1 MDLSPLAFTSL
12 VAVAGAAG
20 FVDAIAGGG
29 GLLTVPALLAA
40 GVPPVSMLATNKLQ
54 SSFGTAVACAN
65 YARKGH
71 VDFKAMAVP
80 VAATF
85 TGSVAGAVLVQ
96 RLGAGV
102 LAGLVPVLLIA
113 MAGYFLFSPKMSE
126 VDQHKLISV
135 RAYSII
141 GAAIGFYDG
150 FFGPGAG
157 AFYMLSL
164 ITLLGLGLI
173 RATGHTKLLNLT
185 SNVAALIT
193 LSFGGHML
201 WMLGGCMAVAN
212 MAGGQLGSMTAM
224 KHGSRIIKPL
234 LVIVSLGM
242 TVKLLSDPANP
253 LRKLI
258 LGH

>member
-1 MDLSPLAFTSL
+1 MVLSAAVFAAL
-12 VAVAGAAG
+12 VAVAAAAG

-40 GVPPVSMLATNKLQ
+40 GVPPVSVLATNKLQ

-71 VDFKAMAVP
+71 VDFRAMALP
-80 VAATF
+80 ITATF
-85 TGSVAGAVLVQ
+85 AGSVAGALLVQ
-96 RLGAGV
+96 RLGASL
-102 LAGLVPVLLIA
+102 LAGIVPVLLIA
-113 MAGYFLFSPKMSE
+113 MAGYFLLSPKLSE

-135 RAYSII
+135 PAYSFV

-164 ITLLGLGLI
+164 ITLLGLSLL

-185 SNVAALIT
+185 SNVAALLT
-193 LSFGGHML
+193 LALGGHML
-201 WMLGGCMAVAN
+201 WILGGCMAAAN
-212 MAGGQLGSMTAM
+212 MVGGQLGSMTAM
-224 KHGSRIIKPL
+224 KHGARIIKPL

-242 TVKLLSDPANP
+242 TVKLLADPANP
-253 LRKLI
+253 LRRLI

>member
-1 MDLSPLAFTSL
+1 MVG
-12 VAVAGAAG
+12 VAAAAG

-40 GVPPVSMLATNKLQ
+40 GVPPVSVLATNKLQ

-71 VDFKAMAVP
+71 VNVKTMALP
-80 VAATF
+80 VVATF
-85 TGSVAGAVLVQ
+85 AGAVAGALLVQ
-96 RLGAGV
+96 RLGSSL
-102 LAGLVPVLLIA
+102 LAGIMPVLLIA
-113 MAGYFLFSPKMSE
+113 MAGYFLLSPKMSE
-126 VDQHKLISV
+126 VEQHKLIPV
-135 RAYSII
+135 AAYSAV

-157 AFYMLSL
+157 AFYMLTL
-164 ITLLGLGLI
+164 ITLLGYSLL

-193 LSFGGHML
+193 LALGGHML
-201 WMLGGCMAVAN
+201 WLLGGCMAAAN
-212 MAGGQLGSMTAM
+212 MVGGQLGAMTAM
-224 KHGSRIIKPL
+224 KHGGKIIKPL
-234 LVIVSLGM
+234 LVVVSVGM
-242 TVKLLSDPANP
+242 TIKLLADPANP
-253 LRKLI
+253 LRRMV